1 MNTKESKRNYV
12 KPAMQVYEMRQQ
24 YRILVGS
31 EGSQAKSRSAA
42 MSVTYDEED
51 I

>member
-1 MNTKESKRNYV
+1 MKQKKQYE
-12 KPAMQVYEMRQQ
+12 KPSMKVFEMRQQ

-31 EGSQAKSRSAA
+31 GGESQAKSRSAA